1 MVLLASLFSSQF
13 LVQDGGVGV
22 TLVTSEGMKIAAA
35 LDRKCLLSLV
45 LCQWDSILGLWRG
58 KAGRTQGCGNYRD
71 PLALDSIH
79 YTVHRSGASQGP
91 STLTIPFVPALSPKS
106 KSPGVLTFQMKRQ
119 VREAQMTA

>member
-1 MVLLASLFSSQF
+1 M
-13 LVQDGGVGV
+13 GV

-45 LCQWDSILGLWRG
+45 FCRWDSILGCGVG
-58 KAGRTQGCGNYRD
+58 KQEELKGVVITEAP

-91 STLTIPFVPALSPKS
+91 STLTIPFVPL
-106 KSPGVLTFQMKRQ
+106 
-119 VREAQMTA
+119 